1 MPQLLL
7 SFSLDHISPS
17 CSLSSHY
24 FRSNRRG
31 RCLLRSM
38 QSSKKTKNTKP
49 TRKTNK
55 QTQENK
61 QTNKKQQTKQKQNK
75 QKDTKKRDRHQQ
87 CGFMHDDILCVMML
101 MVPNK
106 KQTEN
111 PTKTPGVKLEGV
123 RSNKA
128 QCRNRDPP
136 SQNPRDHKEQPFR
149 HDIHPD
155 TALRTVLLW
164 LSTIDSLAR

>member
-1 MPQLLL
+1 
-7 SFSLDHISPS
+7 
-17 CSLSSHY
+17 
-24 FRSNRRG
+24 
-31 RCLLRSM
+31 M
-38 QSSKKTKNTKP
+38 QSQKEKKKHQTNQK
-49 TRKTNK
+49 NK
-55 QTQENK
+55 QANQENK

-75 QKDTKKRDRHQQ
+75 QKNTKKWDRHQQ

-106 KQTEN
+106 NQTEN
-111 PTKTPGVKLEGV
+111 PTKTLGVKLEGV